1 MTIGQCGRAV
11 RVLSVRGAAGS
22 TARQTAYRYLHAGT
36 GRGATWGR
44 PPGNPTHA
52 APRAALELN
61 NPMRV
66 GSLIRNATARVSNGE
81 ARRRSCYVAPN
92 ICSNAP
98 LFRPAVESTCRSTL
112 LRSRR
117 RHSAA
122 LIDGGR
128 VRILKGVPAPA
139 AGERRPTLFF
149 GKKCA
154 TVAGGASN
162 EIPAAPR
169 IVDCS
174 RAWPRQ
180 DFSTNGTA
188 ATRIAARMIDMF
200 GSAPSSSLFGSV

>member
-22 TARQTAYRYLHAGT
+22 TARQTAYCYLHAGT

-139 AGERRPTLFF
+139 E
-149 GKKCA
+149 
-154 TVAGGASN
+154 GAPALTMVDSKGAQR
-162 EIPAAPR
+162 IMLSIAPGSDGRHCSLVRKAQLSPAAPAMKYR
-169 IVDCS
+169 
-174 RAWPRQ
+174 PHH
-180 DFSTNGTA
+180 G
-188 ATRIAARMIDMF
+188 
-200 GSAPSSSLFGSV
+200 